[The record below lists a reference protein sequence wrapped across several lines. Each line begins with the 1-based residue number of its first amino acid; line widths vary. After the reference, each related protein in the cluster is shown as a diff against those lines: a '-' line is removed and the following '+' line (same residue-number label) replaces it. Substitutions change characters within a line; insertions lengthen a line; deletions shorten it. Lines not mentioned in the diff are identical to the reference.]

1 MKAFDNKYLKR
12 IVFSIQMISM
22 ILLIVMAYSVQ
33 LIPMKYLIGVGVFF
47 VALLVGEYF
56 LIFYK
61 KEKSKRSLI
70 TQILSIILSCGLMVG
85 SFYFYKAGR
94 TVNLMTE
101 NKFQTRAFSVIVL
114 KNSEIK
120 NETQLPKHQVGYI
133 SSIGTENMSYA
144 VAEIQKNVG
153 NINLK
158 DNKDFKSLLSALY
171 NKNVYAILLDEA
183 FRSLVEQEKDTFS
196 DDTRVIYQ
204 VTKDEEAVSS
214 KSVDVTQKP
223 FLVFISGIDEYGDLS
238 TVSRSDVNMLVGVNP
253 NTKQILLISIPRDT
267 YFPLHTSKG
276 MDKFTHAGIYG
287 LQESVNTLQDL
298 VNEDINYYARM
309 NFTSFIEIVD
319 ALGGVTVHAS
329 QDFTT
334 KIGKYEIKKGENNL
348 NAKQALAF
356 VRERKSFIDGD
367 FERGRN
373 QHRMI
378 SAIVKKIGSPAILTS
393 FSSVLDTV
401 SQSVETNFS
410 SSEINALVQM
420 QLADM
425 PAWDIQSYQI
435 EGTPD
440 SLPCYSLGGV
450 SASVVVPSDLSIQQT
465 TNYIDQLMAGEKIQT
480 ETGDLDQ

>member
-171 NKNVYAILLDEA
+171 NKNVDAILLDEA

-223 FLVFISGIDEYGDLS
+223 FLVFI
-238 TVSRSDVNMLVGVNP
+238 
-253 NTKQILLISIPRDT
+253 
-267 YFPLHTSKG
+267 
-276 MDKFTHAGIYG
+276 
-287 LQESVNTLQDL
+287 
-298 VNEDINYYARM
+298 
-309 NFTSFIEIVD
+309 
-319 ALGGVTVHAS
+319 
-329 QDFTT
+329 
-334 KIGKYEIKKGENNL
+334 
-348 NAKQALAF
+348 
-356 VRERKSFIDGD
+356 
-367 FERGRN
+367 
-373 QHRMI
+373 
-378 SAIVKKIGSPAILTS
+378 
-393 FSSVLDTV
+393 
-401 SQSVETNFS
+401 
-410 SSEINALVQM
+410 
-420 QLADM
+420 
-425 PAWDIQSYQI
+425 
-435 EGTPD
+435 
-440 SLPCYSLGGV
+440 
-450 SASVVVPSDLSIQQT
+450 
-465 TNYIDQLMAGEKIQT
+465 
-480 ETGDLDQ
+480 